1 VNLKTS
7 EIRFDGDV
15 VIVTGGAGGI
25 GRSQAIELGRRG
37 ARVVVNDLGGSPRGG
52 GADPTMAQTVV
63 DEIVAAG
70 GQAVGSG
77 SSVSSDAGPQ
87 EIVDLAMDTWG
98 RVDGLIHNAAI
109 VLDDHF
115 EDVTDADFDSITTVN
130 LRGTFRTVRA
140 VYRAMKDGGGGRIV
154 TLTSASGLSGA
165 FGQAAYATT
174 KMGVI
179 GMTRSVA
186 WEGTRYGIKVN
197 ALAPAAFDTR
207 LFSVFTPEG
216 DAALRGR
223 PPELEISLDSAEYI
237 ALLTASRVTPM
248 ALALVHRSCPA
259 TAQIFGATG
268 GYFCRYAISH
278 TEGATFGPHPTVE
291 DVAGNWDRIRDQS
304 LPNELDGEAMA
315 WGVRAYSSRLQ
326 ALALE
331 LAPVLETPE
340 VTHG

>member
-1 VNLKTS
+1 VS
-7 EIRFDGDV
+7 REIGFDGDV

-52 GADPTMAQTVV
+52 GSDPTMAEAVA
-63 DEIVAAG
+63 DAIVAAG
-70 GQAVGSG
+70 GEAIASG
-77 SSVSSDAGPQ
+77 ASVSSDEGPQ
-87 EIVDLAMDTWG
+87 RIVDVALEAWG
-98 RVDGLIHNAAI
+98 RVDALIHNAAI

-115 EDVTDADFDSITTVN
+115 EDVTDEDLDSITAVN

-140 VYRAMKDGGGGRIV
+140 VYRAMKNGGGGRIV

-179 GMTRSVA
+179 GLTRSVA
-186 WEGTRYGIKVN
+186 WEGLRYGIKVN

-207 LFSVFTPEG
+207 LFEVFTPEG

-223 PPELEISLDSAEYI
+223 PPELEISLDSADYV

-259 TAQIFGATG
+259 TAQVFGATG
-268 GYFCRYAISH
+268 GYYCRYAISH
-278 TEGATFGPHPTVE
+278 TDGATFGPHPSVE
-291 DVAGNWDRIRDQS
+291 DIAGNWDRIRGES
-304 LPNELDGEAMA
+304 LANELDGEAMA
-315 WGVRAYSSRLQ
+315 WGVRAYSSRLKT
-326 ALALE
+326 LAAE
-331 LAPVLETPE
+331 LETAE
-340 VTHG
+340 STHG

>member
-1 VNLKTS
+1 LS
-7 EIRFDGDV
+7 LDIRFDGDV

-25 GRSQAIELGRRG
+25 GRSQAVELARRG

-52 GADPTMAQTVV
+52 GSDASMAQAVV
-63 DEIVAAG
+63 DEICTAG
-70 GQAVGSG
+70 GEAVASA
-77 SSVSSDAGPQ
+77 SSVSSDDGPQ
-87 EIVDLAMDTWG
+87 QIVDLALDTWG

-115 EDVTDADFDSITTVN
+115 EDVTDEDFDEIIAVN

-140 VYRAMKDGGGGRIV
+140 AYRAMKSGGGGRIV

-174 KMGVI
+174 KMGVV

-186 WEGTRYGIKVN
+186 WEGMRYGIAVN

-216 DAALRGR
+216 DASLRGR
-223 PPELEISLDSAEYI
+223 PPELEISLDSAEYV

-268 GYFCRYAISH
+268 GYYCRYAISH
-278 TEGATFGPHPTVE
+278 TEGATFGPHPTAE
-291 DVAGNWDRIRDQS
+291 DIASNWEQIRDSS

-315 WGVRAYSSRLQ
+315 WGVQAYSTRLK
-326 ALALE
+326 ALAAE
-331 LAPVLETPE
+331 LETAPA
-340 VTHG
+340 HG

>member
-1 VNLKTS
+1 MSAAVQF
-7 EIRFDGDV
+7 EGDV
-15 VIVTGGAGGI
+15 VIITGGAGGI
-25 GRSQAIELGRRG
+25 GRSQALELGRRG

-52 GADPTMAQTVV
+52 GSDPTMAQAVV
-63 DEIVAAG
+63 DEIVSAG
-70 GQAVGSG
+70 GEAVASG
-77 SSVSSDAGPQ
+77 ASVSSDDGPQ
-87 EIVDLAMDTWG
+87 QIIDAALDTWG
-98 RVDGLIHNAAI
+98 RIDGLIHNAAI

-115 EDVTDADFDSITTVN
+115 EDVTDDDLDRILSVN

-140 VYRAMKDGGGGRIV
+140 VYRAMKDNGGGRIV

-174 KMGVI
+174 KMGVLGI
-179 GMTRSVA
+179 TRSIA
-186 WEGTRYGIKVN
+186 WEGMRFGIKAN

-207 LFSVFTPEG
+207 LFEVFTPDG

-223 PPELEISLDSAEYI
+223 PPELEISLDSAEYV

-268 GYFCRYAISH
+268 GYYCRYAISH
-278 TEGATFGPHPTVE
+278 TEGATFGPYPSVE
-291 DVAGNWDRIRDQS
+291 DIVENWDAIRDGS

-315 WGVRAYSSRLQ
+315 WGVKAYSTRLTD
-326 ALALE
+326 LAAQLQT
-331 LAPVLETPE
+331 AET
-340 VTHG
+340 

>member
-1 VNLKTS
+1 VS
-7 EIRFDGDV
+7 GEIQFDGDV
-15 VIVTGGAGGI
+15 VIITGGAGGI
-25 GRSQAIELGRRG
+25 GRSQATELGRRG

-52 GADPTMAQTVV
+52 GSDATMAQAVV
-63 DEIVAAG
+63 DEIVAVG
-70 GQAVGSG
+70 GEAVASG
-77 SSVSSDAGPQ
+77 ASVSSEGGPGQ
-87 EIVDLAMDTWG
+87 ITELALDTWG
-98 RVDGLIHNAAI
+98 RIDGLVHNAAI

-115 EDVTDADFDSITTVN
+115 EDVTDDDLDTIMAVN

-140 VYRAMKDGGGGRIV
+140 VYRAMKDTGGGRIV

-186 WEGTRYGIKVN
+186 WEGTRYGVKAN

-207 LFSVFTPEG
+207 LFSVFTPDG

-259 TAQIFGATG
+259 TAQVFGATG
-268 GYFCRYAISH
+268 GYYCRYVISH
-278 TEGATFGPHPTVE
+278 TEGATFGPYPTVE
-291 DVAGNWDRIRDQS
+291 DVVDGWDAIRNGS

-315 WGVRAYSSRLQ
+315 WGVKAYSARLQ
-326 ALALE
+326 DLAGQLQTE
-331 LAPVLETPE
+331 EPTNA
-340 VTHG
+340 

>member
-1 VNLKTS
+1 
-7 EIRFDGDV
+7 
-15 VIVTGGAGGI
+15 
-25 GRSQAIELGRRG
+25 
-37 ARVVVNDLGGSPRGG
+37 
-52 GADPTMAQTVV
+52 MAST
-63 DEIVAAG
+63 A
-70 GQAVGSG
+70 
-77 SSVSSDAGPQ
+77 SVSSDEGPQ
-87 EIVDLAMDTWG
+87 EIVDLALDTWG

-115 EDVTDADFDSITTVN
+115 EDVTDDDFDSITTVN

-140 VYRAMKDGGGGRIV
+140 AYRAMKDGGGGRIV

-186 WEGTRYGIKVN
+186 WEATRYGIKVN

-207 LFSVFTPEG
+207 LFSVFTPDG

-223 PPELEISLDSAEYI
+223 PPELEISLDSAEYL
-237 ALLTASRVTPM
+237 ALLTAGRVTPM
-248 ALALVHRSCPA
+248 ALALIHRSCPA

-268 GYFCRYAISH
+268 GYYCRYAISH

-291 DVAGNWDRIRDQS
+291 DVAANWDRIRDTS

-315 WGVRAYSSRLQ
+315 WGVQAYSARLK
-326 ALALE
+326 ALAAE
-331 LAPVLETPE
+331 LETA
-340 VTHG
+340 TANG

>member
-1 VNLKTS
+1 VTE
-7 EIRFDGDV
+7 EIRFDDDV
-15 VIVTGGAGGI
+15 VIVTGAAGGI
-25 GRSQAIELGRRG
+25 GRSQALELGRRG

-52 GADPTMAQTVV
+52 GADPAMAQAVV
-63 DEIVAAG
+63 DEIVGAG
-70 GQAVGSG
+70 GQAVASG
-77 SSVSSDAGPQ
+77 ASVASDTGPQ
-87 EIVDLAMDTWG
+87 DIVDLALDTWG

-115 EDVTDADFDSITTVN
+115 EDVTDDDLDSIMAVN

-140 VYRAMKDGGGGRIV
+140 GYRAMIASGGGRIV

-174 KMGVI
+174 KMGVV

-207 LFSVFTPEG
+207 LFSVFTPDG

-223 PPELEISLDSAEYI
+223 PPELEISLESAEYV

-248 ALALVHRSCPA
+248 ALALVHRDCPA

-268 GYFCRYAISH
+268 GYYSRYAISH

-291 DVAGNWDRIRDQS
+291 DVSDGWDSIGGGS

-326 ALALE
+326 ALATALTQT
-331 LAPVLETPE
+331 AANA
-340 VTHG
+340 

>member
-1 VNLKTS
+1 M
-7 EIRFDGDV
+7 EAPM

-37 ARVVVNDLGGSPRGG
+37 ARVVVNDLGGSPRDG
-52 GADPTMAQTVV
+52 GAD
-63 DEIVAAG
+63 
-70 GQAVGSG
+70 
-77 SSVSSDAGPQ
+77 
-87 EIVDLAMDTWG
+87 L
-98 RVDGLIHNAAI
+98 
-109 VLDDHF
+109 
-115 EDVTDADFDSITTVN
+115 DSILAVN
-130 LRGTFRTVRA
+130 LRGTFRMARA
-140 VYRAMKDGGGGRIV
+140 AYRAMKEGGGGRIV

-179 GMTRSVA
+179 GLTRSVA
-186 WEGTRYGIKVN
+186 WEGTRYGIRVN

-248 ALALVHRSCPA
+248 ALALVHGSCPV
-259 TAQIFGATG
+259 TAQVFGATG

-278 TEGATFGPHPTVE
+278 TEGATFGPHPRVE
-291 DVAGNWDRIRDQS
+291 DVAGNWDRIRDES

-315 WGVRAYSSRLQ
+315 WGVRAYSSRLR
-326 ALALE
+326 ALASE

>member
-1 VNLKTS
+1 MDTK
-7 EIRFDGDV
+7 FDDEV

-52 GADPTMAQTVV
+52 GSDPTMAQALV
-63 DEIVAAG
+63 DEIRSAG
-70 GQAVGSG
+70 GKAVASG
-77 SSVSSDAGPQ
+77 ASVSSDDGPAQ
-87 EIVDLAMDTWG
+87 IVDIAMDSWG
-98 RVDGLIHNAAI
+98 RIDGLIHNAAI

-115 EDVTDADFDSITTVN
+115 EDVTDDDLDNIVAVN

-140 VYRAMKDGGGGRIV
+140 VYRAMKDSGGGRIV

-174 KMGVI
+174 KMGVVGI
-179 GMTRSVA
+179 TRSVA
-186 WEGTRYGIKVN
+186 WEGMRFGITAN
-197 ALAPAAFDTR
+197 ALAPAAFDTKV
-207 LFSVFTPEG
+207 FSVFTPDG

-223 PPELEISLDSAEYI
+223 PPELEISLDSAEYV

-268 GYFCRYAISH
+268 GYYCRYAIAH
-278 TEGATFGPHPTVE
+278 TEGATFGPHPSLE
-291 DVAGNWDRIRDQS
+291 DIAGHWEQIRERA
-304 LPNELDGEAMA
+304 LPNELDGEAMV
-315 WGVRAYSSRLQ
+315 WGVQAYSARLQ

-331 LAPVLETPE
+331 LQPAAPTS
-340 VTHG
+340 G

>member
-1 VNLKTS
+1 MA
-7 EIRFDGDV
+7 EDIRFDDEV

-37 ARVVVNDLGGSPRGG
+37 ACVVVNDLGGSPRGG
-52 GADPTMAQTVV
+52 GSDPTMAQAVV
-63 DEIVAAG
+63 DEIRSAG
-70 GQAVGSG
+70 GKAVASG
-77 SSVSSDAGPQ
+77 ASVSSDDGPAQ
-87 EIVDLAMDTWG
+87 IVDIAMDSWG
-98 RVDGLIHNAAI
+98 RIDGLIHNAAI

-115 EDVTDADFDSITTVN
+115 EDVTDDDLDNIVAVN

-140 VYRAMKDGGGGRIV
+140 VYRAMKDSGGGRIV

-174 KMGVI
+174 KMGVVGI
-179 GMTRSVA
+179 TRSVA
-186 WEGTRYGIKVN
+186 WEGMQFGIKVN

-207 LFSVFTPEG
+207 LFSVFTPDG

-223 PPELEISLDSAEYI
+223 PPQLEISLDSAEYV

-259 TAQIFGATG
+259 TAEIFGATG
-268 GYFCRYAISH
+268 GYYCRYAISH
-278 TEGATFGPHPTVE
+278 TEGATFGPHPKVE
-291 DVAGNWDRIRDQS
+291 DIADNWADIRGRS

-315 WGVRAYSSRLQ
+315 WGVQAYSTRLQ
-326 ALALE
+326 ALAAQLQ
-331 LAPVLETPE
+331 TS
-340 VTHG
+340 GS

>member
-1 VNLKTS
+1 MAQD
-7 EIRFDGDV
+7 IRFDDEV

-25 GRSQAIELGRRG
+25 GRSQAVELGRRG

-52 GADPTMAQTVV
+52 GSDPTMAQAVV
-63 DEIVAAG
+63 DEIRAAG
-70 GQAVGSG
+70 GEAVASG
-77 SSVSSDAGPQ
+77 ASVSSDDGPGQ
-87 EIVDLAMDTWG
+87 IVDTAMDTWG
-98 RVDGLIHNAAI
+98 RIDGLIHNAAI

-115 EDVTDADFDSITTVN
+115 EDVTDDDLDNIVAVN

-140 VYRAMKDGGGGRIV
+140 VYRAMKDSGGGRIV

-174 KMGVI
+174 KMGVVGI
-179 GMTRSVA
+179 TRSVA
-186 WEGTRYGIKVN
+186 WEGMRFGIKVN

-207 LFSVFTPEG
+207 LFSVFTPDG

-223 PPELEISLDSAEYI
+223 PPELEISLDSAEYV

-259 TAQIFGATG
+259 TAEIFGATG
-268 GYFCRYAISH
+268 GYYCRYAISH
-278 TEGATFGPHPTVE
+278 TEGAMFGPHPKVE
-291 DVAGNWDRIRDQS
+291 DIANNWADIRAGS

-315 WGVRAYSSRLQ
+315 WGVQAYSTRLQ
-326 ALALE
+326 ALAAQLQ
-331 LAPVLETPE
+331 TS
-340 VTHG
+340 GS

>member
-1 VNLKTS
+1 MDTK
-7 EIRFDGDV
+7 FDGDV
-15 VIVTGGAGGI
+15 VIVTGAAGGI

-52 GADPTMAQTVV
+52 GSDPTMAQAVV
-63 DEIVAAG
+63 SEIVSAG
-70 GQAVGSG
+70 GEAVASG
-77 SSVSSDAGPQ
+77 ASVSSDLGPQ
-87 EIVDLAMDTWG
+87 QIVELAMDTWG

-115 EDVTDADFDSITTVN
+115 EDVTDEDFDSITAVN

-140 VYRAMKDGGGGRIV
+140 AYRAMKNSGGGRIV

-174 KMGVI
+174 KMGVLGI
-179 GMTRSVA
+179 TRSIA
-186 WEGTRYGIKVN
+186 WEGMRFGIKAN

-207 LFSVFTPEG
+207 LFEVFTPDG

-268 GYFCRYAISH
+268 GYYCRYAISH
-278 TEGATFGPHPTVE
+278 TEGATFGPHPKVE
-291 DVAGNWDRIRDQS
+291 DIADNWADIRGGS

-315 WGVRAYSSRLQ
+315 WGVKAYSNRLQ
-326 ALALE
+326 DLAAQLQD
-331 LAPVLETPE
+331 AE
-340 VTHG
+340 VIR

>member
-1 VNLKTS
+1 MA
-7 EIRFDGDV
+7 EDIRFDDEV

-37 ARVVVNDLGGSPRGG
+37 ACVVVNDLGGSPRGG
-52 GADPTMAQTVV
+52 GSDPTMAQAVV
-63 DEIVAAG
+63 DEIRSAG
-70 GQAVGSG
+70 GKAVASG
-77 SSVSSDAGPQ
+77 ASVSSDDGPGQ
-87 EIVDLAMDTWG
+87 IVDTAMDTWG
-98 RVDGLIHNAAI
+98 RIDGLIHNAAI

-115 EDVTDADFDSITTVN
+115 EDVADDDLDNIVAVN

-140 VYRAMKDGGGGRIV
+140 VYRAMKENGGGRIV

-174 KMGVI
+174 KMGVVGI
-179 GMTRSVA
+179 TRSVA
-186 WEGTRYGIKVN
+186 WEGMRFGIKVN

-207 LFSVFTPEG
+207 LFSVFTPDG

-223 PPELEISLDSAEYI
+223 PPELEISLDSTEYV

-259 TAQIFGATG
+259 TAEIFGATG
-268 GYFCRYAISH
+268 GYYCRYAISH
-278 TEGATFGPHPTVE
+278 TEGATFGPHPKVE
-291 DVAGNWDRIRDQS
+291 DIADNWADIRGGS

-315 WGVRAYSSRLQ
+315 WGVQAYSTRLQ
-326 ALALE
+326 ALAAQLQ
-331 LAPVLETPE
+331 TS
-340 VTHG
+340 GS

>member
-1 VNLKTS
+1 MA
-7 EIRFDGDV
+7 EDIRFDDEV

-37 ARVVVNDLGGSPRGG
+37 ACVVVNDLGGSPRGG
-52 GADPTMAQTVV
+52 GSDPTMAQAVV
-63 DEIVAAG
+63 DEIRSAG
-70 GQAVGSG
+70 GKAVASG
-77 SSVSSDAGPQ
+77 ASVSSDDGPAQ
-87 EIVDLAMDTWG
+87 IVDIAMDSWG
-98 RVDGLIHNAAI
+98 RIDGLIHNAAI

-115 EDVTDADFDSITTVN
+115 EDVTDDDLDNIVAVN

-140 VYRAMKDGGGGRIV
+140 VYRAMKDSGGGRIV

-174 KMGVI
+174 KMGVVGI
-179 GMTRSVA
+179 TRSVA
-186 WEGTRYGIKVN
+186 WEGMRFGIKVN

-207 LFSVFTPEG
+207 LFSVFTPDG

-223 PPELEISLDSAEYI
+223 PPELEISLDSAEYV

-259 TAQIFGATG
+259 TAEIFGATG
-268 GYFCRYAISH
+268 GYYCRYAISH
-278 TEGATFGPHPTVE
+278 TEGATFGPHPKVE
-291 DVAGNWDRIRDQS
+291 DIADNWADIRGRS

-315 WGVRAYSSRLQ
+315 WGVQAYSTRLQ
-326 ALALE
+326 ALAAQLQ
-331 LAPVLETPE
+331 TS
-340 VTHG
+340 GS

>member
-1 VNLKTS
+1 VA
-7 EIRFDGDV
+7 EDIRFDDEV
-15 VIVTGGAGGI
+15 VVVTGGAGGI

-52 GADPTMAQTVV
+52 GSDPTMAQAVV
-63 DEIVAAG
+63 DEIRSAG
-70 GQAVGSG
+70 GEAVASG
-77 SSVSSDAGPQ
+77 ASVSSDDGPGR
-87 EIVDLAMDTWG
+87 IVEAAMDTWG
-98 RVDGLIHNAAI
+98 RIDGLIHNAAI

-115 EDVTDADFDSITTVN
+115 EDVTDDDLDNIVAVN

-140 VYRAMKDGGGGRIV
+140 VYRAMKDSGGGRIV

-174 KMGVI
+174 KMGVVGI
-179 GMTRSVA
+179 TRSVA
-186 WEGTRYGIKVN
+186 WEGMRFGIKVN

-207 LFSVFTPEG
+207 LFSVFTPDG

-223 PPELEISLDSAEYI
+223 PPELEISLDSAEYV

-259 TAQIFGATG
+259 TAEIFGATG
-268 GYFCRYAISH
+268 GYYCRYAISH
-278 TEGATFGPHPTVE
+278 TEGAMFGPHPKVE
-291 DVAGNWDRIRDQS
+291 DIANNWADIRGGS

-315 WGVRAYSSRLQ
+315 WGVQAYSTRLHD
-326 ALALE
+326 LATQLQTSG
-331 LAPVLETPE
+331 A
-340 VTHG
+340 

>member
-1 VNLKTS
+1 VS
-7 EIRFDGDV
+7 GEIRFDGDV

-52 GADPTMAQTVV
+52 GSDPTMAQSVA
-63 DEIVAAG
+63 DEIVASG
-70 GQAVGSG
+70 GEAVASG
-77 SSVSSDAGPQ
+77 ASVSSDEGPQ
-87 EIVDLAMDTWG
+87 QIVDLALETWG
-98 RVDGLIHNAAI
+98 RIDALIHNAAI

-115 EDVTDADFDSITTVN
+115 EDVTDDDFDSITAVN

-140 VYRAMKDGGGGRIV
+140 AYRAMKDSGGGRIV

-186 WEGTRYGIKVN
+186 WEGMRFRIKVN

-223 PPELEISLDSAEYI
+223 PPELEISLDSAEYV

-268 GYFCRYAISH
+268 GYYCRYAISH
-278 TEGATFGPHPTVE
+278 TEGAMFGPHPTVE
-291 DVAGNWDRIRDQS
+291 DIAGNWARIRDHS

-315 WGVRAYSSRLQ
+315 WGVQAYSARLK
-326 ALALE
+326 ALAAE
-331 LAPVLETPE
+331 LQTAGST
-340 VTHG
+340 GG

>member
-1 VNLKTS
+1 VS
-7 EIRFDGDV
+7 GDIRFDGDV

-52 GADPTMAQTVV
+52 GADPTMAHAVV
-63 DEIVAAG
+63 DEIISAG
-70 GQAVGSG
+70 GEAVASG
-77 SSVSSDAGPQ
+77 ASVSSDEGPAQ
-87 EIVDLAMDTWG
+87 IVEAAMDTWG
-98 RVDGLIHNAAI
+98 RIDGLIHNAAI

-115 EDVTDADFDSITTVN
+115 EDITDDDLDRIMTVN

-140 VYRAMKDGGGGRIV
+140 VYRVMKDTGGGRIV

-174 KMGVI
+174 KMGVLGI
-179 GMTRSVA
+179 TRSVA
-186 WEGTRYGIKVN
+186 WEGMRFGIKVN

-207 LFSVFTPEG
+207 LFSVFTPDG

-223 PPELEISLDSAEYI
+223 PPELEISLDSAEYV

-259 TAQIFGATG
+259 TAQILGATG
-268 GYFCRYAISH
+268 GYYCRYAISH
-278 TEGATFGPHPTVE
+278 TEGATFGPYPTPE
-291 DVAGNWDRIRDQS
+291 DIAGNWDVIRGGS

-315 WGVRAYSSRLQ
+315 WGIKAYSTRLQ
-326 ALALE
+326 E
-331 LAPVLETPE
+331 LAAQLQTAESA
-340 VTHG
+340 

>member
-1 VNLKTS
+1 VS
-7 EIRFDGDV
+7 GEIRFDGDV
-15 VIVTGGAGGI
+15 VIVTGAAGGI
-25 GRSQAIELGRRG
+25 GRSQAFELARRG

-52 GADPTMAQTVV
+52 GSDPAMASAVV
-63 DEIVAAG
+63 DAIIAAG
-70 GQAVGSG
+70 GEAVASAA
-77 SSVSSDAGPQ
+77 SVSSDQGPQ
-87 EIVDLAMDTWG
+87 LIVDLALDTWG

-115 EDVTDADFDSITTVN
+115 EDVTDDDFDSITTVN

-140 VYRAMKDGGGGRIV
+140 AYRAMKDNGGRIV

-186 WEGTRYGIKVN
+186 WEGMRYGIKVN

-207 LFSVFTPEG
+207 LFSVFSPDG

-223 PPELEISLDSAEYI
+223 PPELEISLDSAEYL
-237 ALLTASRVTPM
+237 ALLTAGRVTPM
-248 ALALVHRSCPA
+248 ALALAHRSCPA

-268 GYFCRYAISH
+268 GYYCRYAISH

-291 DVAGNWDRIRDQS
+291 DVAENWDRIRDTS

-315 WGVRAYSSRLQ
+315 WGVRAYSARLK
-326 ALALE
+326 ALAAE
-331 LAPVLETPE
+331 LETASAR
-340 VTHG
+340 G

>member
-1 VNLKTS
+1 MAKD
-7 EIRFDGDV
+7 IRFDDDV

-52 GADPTMAQTVV
+52 GCDPTMAPAVV
-63 DEIVAAG
+63 GEIRSAG
-70 GQAVGSG
+70 GEAVASG
-77 SSVSSDAGPQ
+77 VSVSSEEGPDQ
-87 EIVDLAMDTWG
+87 IVDAAMDTWG

-115 EDVTDADFDSITTVN
+115 EDVSDEDLDSILAVN

-140 VYRAMKDGGGGRIV
+140 VYRAMKGNGGGRIV

-174 KMGVI
+174 KMGVLGI
-179 GMTRSVA
+179 TRSVA
-186 WEGTRYGIKVN
+186 WEGMRFGIKAN

-223 PPELEISLDSAEYI
+223 PPELEISLDSAEYVT
-237 ALLTASRVTPM
+237 LLTAGRVTPM

-259 TAQIFGATG
+259 TAEIFGATG
-268 GYFCRYAISH
+268 GYYCRYAISH
-278 TEGATFGPHPTVE
+278 TEGATFGPHPKVE
-291 DVAGNWDRIRDQS
+291 DIADNWATIRGGS
-304 LPNELDGEAMA
+304 PPNELDGEAMA
-315 WGVRAYSSRLQ
+315 WGVQAYSTRLQ
-326 ALALE
+326 ALAAQLQ
-331 LAPVLETPE
+331 ASGT
-340 VTHG
+340 

>member
-1 VNLKTS
+1 MSDAV
-7 EIRFDGDV
+7 RFDGDV

-52 GADPTMAQTVV
+52 GSDPTMAQAVV
-63 DEIVAAG
+63 DEIVSAG
-70 GQAVGSG
+70 GEAVASG
-77 SSVSSDAGPQ
+77 ASVSSDDGPTQ
-87 EIVDLAMDTWG
+87 IVEVAMDTWG
-98 RVDGLIHNAAI
+98 RIDGLIHNAAI

-115 EDVTDADFDSITTVN
+115 EDVTDEDLDSILTVN
-130 LRGTFRTVRA
+130 LRGTFRTLRA
-140 VYRAMKDGGGGRIV
+140 VYRAMKDTGGGRIV

-174 KMGVI
+174 KMGVLGI
-179 GMTRSVA
+179 TRSVA
-186 WEGTRYGIKVN
+186 WEGMRFDIKVN

-207 LFSVFTPEG
+207 LFSVFTPDG

-268 GYFCRYAISH
+268 GYYCRYAISH

-291 DVAGNWDRIRDQS
+291 DIAGNWELIREGS

-315 WGVRAYSSRLQ
+315 WGVKAYSGRLHDLAVQLQ
-326 ALALE
+326 AA
-331 LAPVLETPE
+331 E
-340 VTHG
+340 VIR

>member
-1 VNLKTS
+1 VA
-7 EIRFDGDV
+7 EDIRFDDEV

-37 ARVVVNDLGGSPRGG
+37 ACVVVNDLGGSPRGG
-52 GADPTMAQTVV
+52 GSDPTMAQAVV
-63 DEIVAAG
+63 DEIRSAG
-70 GQAVGSG
+70 GQAVASG
-77 SSVSSDAGPQ
+77 ASVSSDDGPGQ
-87 EIVDLAMDTWG
+87 IVDIAMDTWG
-98 RVDGLIHNAAI
+98 RIDGLIHNAAI

-115 EDVTDADFDSITTVN
+115 EDVTDDDLDSIVAVN

-140 VYRAMKDGGGGRIV
+140 VYRAMKDNGGGRIV

-174 KMGVI
+174 KMGVVGI
-179 GMTRSVA
+179 TRSVA
-186 WEGTRYGIKVN
+186 WEGMRFGIKVN

-207 LFSVFTPEG
+207 LFSVFTPDG

-223 PPELEISLDSAEYI
+223 PPELEISLDSAEYV

-259 TAQIFGATG
+259 TAEIFGATG
-268 GYFCRYAISH
+268 GYYCRYAISH
-278 TEGATFGPHPTVE
+278 TEGATFGPDPKVE
-291 DVAGNWDRIRDQS
+291 DIADNWADIRAGS

-315 WGVRAYSSRLQ
+315 WGVQAYSARLQ
-326 ALALE
+326 ALAAQLQ
-331 LAPVLETPE
+331 TS
-340 VTHG
+340 GS